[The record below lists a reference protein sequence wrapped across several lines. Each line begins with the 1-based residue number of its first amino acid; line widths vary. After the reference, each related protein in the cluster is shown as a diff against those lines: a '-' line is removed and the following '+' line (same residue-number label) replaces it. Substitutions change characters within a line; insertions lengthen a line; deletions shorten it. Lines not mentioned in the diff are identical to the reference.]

1 MARFRLNLVAIL
13 AFLLLFHHSAA
24 PAFAQLTRLKTSY
37 SALTANMAAYWLAK
51 DAKIFEKHGLSVD
64 VVLIESGVTT
74 VQALTAGE
82 TQIAMG
88 GGTVAVSSNLA
99 GSDIVSIA
107 SIESRLPYALL
118 AQKEIKTIDQ
128 LKGKRL
134 AVSRFGS
141 ASDLA
146 ARLILQRYGLVP
158 DKDVTILQTGGTS
171 TRLSALSKRSID
183 STVLTPEFFNI
194 GKKAGFTIL
203 VDPTQYDIP
212 FPQLEVI
219 TTRAFLKAQ
228 PEVATRYLRAIIEGI
243 YTVKNNPEPSIR
255 VLAKYL
261 KIDDREA
268 LEEVYRLYREI
279 YPQVPHVSSAAIQT
293 QLTWMAERDPR
304 AKAAK
309 PEQFIDGSILI
320 GDREKRVCGKA
331 ISEVSEAEL
340 LRLRLF
346 QPKAI
351 SGRRRPKPVARS
363 KAWAS
368 CKTPRSSRYRP
379 TICIPTGK
387 SSEVNPAGTE
397 IAGQK
402 VALIQYADFIQER

>member
-1 MARFRLNLVAIL
+1 MRAALIVLTCL
-13 AFLLLFHHSAA
+13 TLLDLSNA
-24 PAFAQLTRLKTSY
+24 PSAFAQLTRLKTSY

-51 DAKIFEKHGLSVD
+51 DAKIFEKHGLNVD

-99 GSDIVSIA
+99 GSDIISIA

-118 AQKEIKTIDQ
+118 AQKEIKSIDQ

-146 ARLILQRYGLVP
+146 ARLILQRYGLTP
-158 DKDVTILQTGGTS
+158 DKDVTLLQTGGTS

-183 STVLTPEFFNI
+183 CTVLTPEFFNV

-219 TTRAFLKAQ
+219 TSRAFIKAQ
-228 PEVATRYLRAIIEGI
+228 PDLATRYLRAIIEGI
-243 YTVKNNPEPSIR
+243 HMVKNNPEPSIR
-255 VLAKYL
+255 ALAKYL

-268 LEEVYRLYREI
+268 LEDVYRLYKEI
-279 YPQVPHVSSAAIQT
+279 YPQVPHVSPAAIQT
-293 QLTWMAERDPR
+293 QLTWMAEKDPR
-304 AKAAK
+304 AKTAK
-309 PEQFIDGSILI
+309 PEQFIDGSILKEI
-320 GDREKRVCGKA
+320 EK
-331 ISEVSEAEL
+331 
-340 LRLRLF
+340 
-346 QPKAI
+346 
-351 SGRRRPKPVARS
+351 SGFAAKL
-363 KAWAS
+363 
-368 CKTPRSSRYRP
+368 Y
-379 TICIPTGK
+379 
-387 SSEVNPAGTE
+387 
-397 IAGQK
+397 QK
-402 VALIQYADFIQER
+402 

>member
-1 MARFRLNLVAIL
+1 MKFK
-13 AFLLLFHHSAA
+13 LLFVVLLTCALLHHGNS
-24 PAFAQLTRLKTSY
+24 PSAFAQLTRLKTSY

-51 DAKIFEKHGLSVD
+51 EAKVFEKHGLNVD

-99 GSDIVSIA
+99 GSDIISIA

-118 AQKEIKTIDQ
+118 AQKEIKSIDQ

-146 ARLILQRYGLVP
+146 ARLILQRYGLTP
-158 DKDVTILQTGGTS
+158 DKDVTLLQTGGTS

-183 STVLTPEFFNI
+183 CTLLTPEFFNV

-219 TTRAFLKAQ
+219 TSRAFLKAQ
-228 PEVATRYLRAIIEGI
+228 PDLATRYLRAIIEGI
-243 YTVKNNPEPSIR
+243 HMVKNNPEPSIR
-255 VLAKYL
+255 TLAKYL

-268 LEEVYRLYREI
+268 LEDVYRLYKEI
-279 YPQVPHVSSAAIQT
+279 YP
-293 QLTWMAERDPR
+293 
-304 AKAAK
+304 
-309 PEQFIDGSILI
+309 
-320 GDREKRVCGKA
+320 
-331 ISEVSEAEL
+331 
-340 LRLRLF
+340 
-346 QPKAI
+346 
-351 SGRRRPKPVARS
+351 
-363 KAWAS
+363 
-368 CKTPRSSRYRP
+368 
-379 TICIPTGK
+379 
-387 SSEVNPAGTE
+387 
-397 IAGQK
+397 
-402 VALIQYADFIQER
+402 

>member
-1 MARFRLNLVAIL
+1 MARFRLNLIALL
-13 AFLLLFHHSAA
+13 AFLLLFHHSTA
-24 PAFAQLTRLKTSY
+24 PAYAQLTRLKTSY

-146 ARLILQRYGLVP
+146 ARLILQRYSLVP

-171 TRLSALSKRSID
+171 TRRS
-183 STVLTPEFFNI
+183 
-194 GKKAGFTIL
+194 
-203 VDPTQYDIP
+203 
-212 FPQLEVI
+212 
-219 TTRAFLKAQ
+219 
-228 PEVATRYLRAIIEGI
+228 VA
-243 YTVKNNPEPSIR
+243 
-255 VLAKYL
+255 
-261 KIDDREA
+261 
-268 LEEVYRLYREI
+268 
-279 YPQVPHVSSAAIQT
+279 
-293 QLTWMAERDPR
+293 
-304 AKAAK
+304 
-309 PEQFIDGSILI
+309 
-320 GDREKRVCGKA
+320 
-331 ISEVSEAEL
+331 
-340 LRLRLF
+340 
-346 QPKAI
+346 
-351 SGRRRPKPVARS
+351 
-363 KAWAS
+363 
-368 CKTPRSSRYRP
+368 
-379 TICIPTGK
+379 
-387 SSEVNPAGTE
+387 
-397 IAGQK
+397 
-402 VALIQYADFIQER
+402 

>member
-1 MARFRLNLVAIL
+1 VKRVMKIRLIRRIGPIGLIMFLVLTQFFGAT
-13 AFLLLFHHSAA
+13 
-24 PAFAQLTRLKTSY
+24 AFAQITRLKTSY

-51 DAKIFEKHGLSVD
+51 DAKIFEKHGLNVD

-99 GSDIVSIA
+99 GSDIISIA

-146 ARLILQRYGLVP
+146 ARLILQRYGMVP

-183 STVLTPEFFNI
+183 TTVLTPEFFNV

-228 PEVATRYLRAIIEGI
+228 PDLATRYLRAIIEGI
-243 YTVKNNPEPSIR
+243 HMVKNNPEPSIR
-255 VLAKYL
+255 ALGKYL
-261 KIDDREA
+261 RIDDREA
-268 LEEVYRLYREI
+268 LEDVYRLYREI
-279 YPQVPHVSSAAIQT
+279 YPQIPHPSPAAIQT
-293 QLTWMAERDPR
+293 QLTWMAEKDPR
-304 AKAAK
+304 AKTAK
-309 PEQFIDGSILI
+309 PEQFIDGTILKEI
-320 GDREKRVCGKA
+320 EKSGFVT
-331 ISEVSEAEL
+331 
-340 LRLRLF
+340 RL
-346 QPKAI
+346 
-351 SGRRRPKPVARS
+351 
-363 KAWAS
+363 
-368 CKTPRSSRYRP
+368 Y
-379 TICIPTGK
+379 
-387 SSEVNPAGTE
+387 
-397 IAGQK
+397 QK
-402 VALIQYADFIQER
+402 

>member
-1 MARFRLNLVAIL
+1 MTIRPIRLIGPIGLIFLASVLV
-13 AFLLLFHHSAA
+13 SASA
-24 PAFAQLTRLKTSY
+24 HAQLTRLKTSY

-51 DAKIFEKHGLSVD
+51 ETKIFEKHGLSVD

-74 VQALTAGE
+74 VQALSAGE

-88 GGTVAVSSNLA
+88 GGTVGVSSNLA

-107 SIESRLPYALL
+107 SIESRMPYALL
-118 AQKEIKTIDQ
+118 AQKETKTIDQ

-158 DKDVTILQTGGTS
+158 DKDVTLLQTGGTS

-183 STVLTPEFFNI
+183 STVLTPEFFQVA
-194 GKKAGFTIL
+194 KKAGFTIL

-212 FPQLEVI
+212 FPQLEVL
-219 TTRAFLKAQ
+219 TTRAFLKSQ
-228 PEVATRYLRAIIEGI
+228 PDVVTRFLRAIIEGI
-243 YTVKNNPEPSIR
+243 YMVKQNPEPAIR
-255 VLAKYL
+255 ALSKYL

-268 LEEVYRLYREI
+268 LEEVYRLYKELYQPI
-279 YPQVPHVSSAAIQT
+279 PYPSPAAIQT

-309 PEQFIDGSILI
+309 PEQFIDGTIL
-320 GDREKRVCGKA
+320 REIEKSGFVT
-331 ISEVSEAEL
+331 
-340 LRLRLF
+340 RLYQR
-346 QPKAI
+346 
-351 SGRRRPKPVARS
+351 
-363 KAWAS
+363 
-368 CKTPRSSRYRP
+368 
-379 TICIPTGK
+379 
-387 SSEVNPAGTE
+387 
-397 IAGQK
+397 
-402 VALIQYADFIQER
+402 

>member
-1 MARFRLNLVAIL
+1 MIRLIERIGPIGLIFVLNLVAPTT
-13 AFLLLFHHSAA
+13 AC
-24 PAFAQLTRLKTSY
+24 AQLTRLKTSY

-51 DAKIFEKHGLSVD
+51 DAKIFEKHGLNVD

-118 AQKEIKTIDQ
+118 AQKEIKSIDQ
-128 LKGKRL
+128 LKGRRL

-146 ARLILQRYGLVP
+146 ARLILQRYGLTP
-158 DKDVTILQTGGTS
+158 DKDVTLLQTGGTS
-171 TRLSALSKRSID
+171 TRLSALNKRSID
-183 STVLTPEFFNI
+183 CTVLTPEFFNV

-219 TTRAFLKAQ
+219 ISRAFLKAQ
-228 PEVATRYLRAIIEGI
+228 PDLATRYLRAIIEGI
-243 YTVKNNPEPSIR
+243 YMVKNNPEPSIR
-255 VLAKYL
+255 AMSKYL
-261 KIDDREA
+261 RIDDREA
-268 LEEVYRLYREI
+268 LEDVYRLYKEI
-279 YPQVPHVSSAAIQT
+279 YPQVPHVSPAAIQT

-304 AKAAK
+304 ARVAK
-309 PEQFIDGSILI
+309 PEQFIDGTIL
-320 GDREKRVCGKA
+320 REIEK
-331 ISEVSEAEL
+331 
-340 LRLRLF
+340 
-346 QPKAI
+346 
-351 SGRRRPKPVARS
+351 SGFVASLYQR
-363 KAWAS
+363 K
-368 CKTPRSSRYRP
+368 
-379 TICIPTGK
+379 
-387 SSEVNPAGTE
+387 
-397 IAGQK
+397 
-402 VALIQYADFIQER
+402 

>member
-1 MARFRLNLVAIL
+1 MRIGRVSPIRPIGLIL
-13 AFLLLFHHSAA
+13 FVGLFVSASA
-24 PAFAQLTRLKTSY
+24 QAQQLTRLKTSY

-51 DAKIFEKHGLSVD
+51 EAKVFEKHGLSVD

-99 GSDIVSIA
+99 GSDIVSIS
-107 SIESRLPYALL
+107 SIESRMPYALL
-118 AQKEIKTIDQ
+118 AQKEIKTIEQ

-158 DKDVTILQTGGTS
+158 DKDVTVLQTGGTS
-171 TRLSALSKRSID
+171 TRLSALSKRSVD
-183 STVLTPEFFNI
+183 CTVLTPEFFNI

-219 TTRAFLKAQ
+219 TSRAYLKAQ
-228 PEVATRYLRAIIEGI
+228 PEVITRYMRAIVEGI
-243 YTVKNNPEPSIR
+243 YMVKQNPEPSIR
-255 VLAKYL
+255 ALSKYL

-268 LEEVYRLYREI
+268 LEEVYKLYKEL
-279 YPQVPHVSSAAIQT
+279 YPQVPHPSPAAIQT
-293 QLTWMAERDPR
+293 RFP
-304 AKAAK
+304 
-309 PEQFIDGSILI
+309 G
-320 GDREKRVCGKA
+320 
-331 ISEVSEAEL
+331 
-340 LRLRLF
+340 
-346 QPKAI
+346 
-351 SGRRRPKPVARS
+351 
-363 KAWAS
+363 
-368 CKTPRSSRYRP
+368 
-379 TICIPTGK
+379 TIVVGNW
-387 SSEVNPAGTE
+387 V
-397 IAGQK
+397 
-402 VALIQYADFIQER
+402 

>member
-1 MARFRLNLVAIL
+1 MKIGRIRQIGPSGLIVCVVVGVL
-13 AFLLLFHHSAA
+13 ASASA
-24 PAFAQLTRLKTSY
+24 HAQLTRLKTSS

-51 DAKIFEKHGLSVD
+51 EAKIFEKHGLSVD

-99 GSDIVSIA
+99 GSDIVSIS
-107 SIESRLPYALL
+107 SIESRMPYALL
-118 AQKEIKTIDQ
+118 TQKEIKTFEQ
-128 LKGKRL
+128 LRGKKM

-146 ARLILQRYGLVP
+146 ARLILQRYGLIP
-158 DKDVTILQTGGTS
+158 DKDVTLLQTGGTS

-183 STVLTPEFFNI
+183 STVLTPEFFNL

-219 TTRAFLKAQ
+219 TSRAFLKSQ
-228 PEVATRYLRAIIEGI
+228 PDIATRYMRAIIEGI
-243 YTVKNNPEPSIR
+243 HMVKNNPEPSISALR
-255 VLAKYL
+255 KYL

-268 LEEVYRLYREI
+268 LEEVYRLYKELYQPI
-279 YPQVPHVSSAAIQT
+279 PHPSPAAIQT
-293 QLTWMAERDPR
+293 QLTWMGEKDPR

-309 PEQFIDGSILI
+309 PEQFIDGSIL
-320 GDREKRVCGKA
+320 REIEK
-331 ISEVSEAEL
+331 
-340 LRLRLF
+340 
-346 QPKAI
+346 
-351 SGRRRPKPVARS
+351 SGFVA
-363 KAWAS
+363 KL
-368 CKTPRSSRYRP
+368 Y
-379 TICIPTGK
+379 
-387 SSEVNPAGTE
+387 
-397 IAGQK
+397 QK
-402 VALIQYADFIQER
+402 

>member
-1 MARFRLNLVAIL
+1 MKTRLLRQIGPFALMLCLVTTATIPQPAR
-13 AFLLLFHHSAA
+13 
-24 PAFAQLTRLKTSY
+24 AQLTRLKTSY

-51 DAKIFEKHGLSVD
+51 DARIFEKHGLNVD

-74 VQALTAGE
+74 VQALAAGE

-128 LKGKRL
+128 LRGRRL
-134 AVSRFGS
+134 AISRFGS

-158 DKDVTILQTGGTS
+158 DKDVAILQTGGTS
-171 TRLSALSKRSID
+171 TRLSALHKRSVD
-183 STVLTPEFFNI
+183 STILTPEFFNVA
-194 GKKAGFTIL
+194 KKAGFSIL
-203 VDPTQYDIP
+203 ADPTQYDIP

-228 PEVATRYLRAIIEGI
+228 PDIVMRYMRAIIEGI
-243 YTVKNNPEPSIR
+243 HAVKHNPEPSIR
-255 VLAKYL
+255 ALSKYL
-261 KIDDREA
+261 RIDDREA

-279 YPQVPHVSSAAIQT
+279 YPPVPHPSAAAIQT
-293 QLTWMAERDPR
+293 QLTWMAEKDPR

-309 PEQFIDGSILI
+309 PEQFIDGTILKEI
-320 GDREKRVCGKA
+320 EK
-331 ISEVSEAEL
+331 
-340 LRLRLF
+340 
-346 QPKAI
+346 
-351 SGRRRPKPVARS
+351 SGYV
-363 KAWAS
+363 
-368 CKTPRSSRYRP
+368 
-379 TICIPTGK
+379 
-387 SSEVNPAGTE
+387 
-397 IAGQK
+397 QK
-402 VALIQYADFIQER
+402 LYQK

>member
-1 MARFRLNLVAIL
+1 MKIGRIRQIGPSGLIVCVVVGVL
-13 AFLLLFHHSAA
+13 ASASA
-24 PAFAQLTRLKTSY
+24 HAQLTRLKTSY

-51 DAKIFEKHGLSVD
+51 EAKIFEKHGLSVD

-99 GSDIVSIA
+99 GSDIVSIS
-107 SIESRLPYALL
+107 SIESRMPYALL
-118 AQKEIKTIDQ
+118 TQKEIKTFEQ
-128 LKGKRL
+128 LKGKKM

-146 ARLILQRYGLVP
+146 ARLILQRYGLIP
-158 DKDVTILQTGGTS
+158 DKDVTLLQTGGTS

-183 STVLTPEFFNI
+183 STVLTPEFFNL

-219 TTRAFLKAQ
+219 TSRAFLKSQ
-228 PEVATRYLRAIIEGI
+228 PDIATRYMRAIIEGI
-243 YTVKNNPEPSIR
+243 HMVKNNPEPSISALR
-255 VLAKYL
+255 KYL

-268 LEEVYRLYREI
+268 LEEVYRLYKELYQPI
-279 YPQVPHVSSAAIQT
+279 PHPSPAAIQT
-293 QLTWMAERDPR
+293 QLTWMGEKDPR

-309 PEQFIDGSILI
+309 PEQFIDDSIL
-320 GDREKRVCGKA
+320 REIEK
-331 ISEVSEAEL
+331 
-340 LRLRLF
+340 
-346 QPKAI
+346 
-351 SGRRRPKPVARS
+351 SGFVA
-363 KAWAS
+363 KL
-368 CKTPRSSRYRP
+368 Y
-379 TICIPTGK
+379 
-387 SSEVNPAGTE
+387 
-397 IAGQK
+397 QK
-402 VALIQYADFIQER
+402 